1 MMADSEQAVEVSVEK
16 QLDSLIGDIV
26 EGPIPVRMTDLE
38 SLPDDERD
46 AEIVS
51 KERVARF
58 NDRFQRQILKQARDE
73 HELRKRFMPR
83 VFWLVVGVL
92 GASVLLLAVSGICNA
107 CGLVFLSDKVLIILL
122 TATVA
127 DVLGILYIAMRWLY
141 PQHSVSDSQ

>member
-1 MMADSEQAVEVSVEK
+1 MADCEQTIEVSIEK
-16 QLDSLIGDIV
+16 QLDSLIGDVV
-26 EGPIPVRMTDLE
+26 EGPLPVRMKDLE

-58 NDRFQRQILKQARDE
+58 NDRLQRQMLKQARDE
-73 HELRKRFMPR
+73 HEMRKRFMPY
-83 VFWLVVGVL
+83 VFGLVVGVL
-92 GASVLLLAVSGICNA
+92 GASFLLLLISGICTA
-107 CGLVFLSDKVLIILL
+107 CGLVFLSDKVLITLL

-141 PQHSVSDSQ
+141 PQHSASDS